1 IGDQRPVKKTIN
13 NAADNMNDDDSVDL
27 KHKFTLS
34 FNKIEQQKKWILQ
47 PGKCVKDAIYAFGI
61 KCTTEHFVI
70 DPSDAS
76 YANCNVFTPK
86 EMEEISDTNSKVHP
100 QLPDELRHCI
110 NSFNKNNLLDIHRAV
125 MAKQPWEMNYNK
137 TTDNA
142 TLLFGKTVHVWRFID
157 TTYDFIDQIDV
168 VRGESS
174 SVSLATRRIVDR
186 IVGSMEIMKY
196 KKRGQKCDLILRSF
210 ATAGYITAVLAI
222 IDEEDDDDGDKTTD
236 FSWLL
241 HCLKPPRPA
250 HTMTA
255 MPQ

>member
-1 IGDQRPVKKTIN
+1 
-13 NAADNMNDDDSVDL
+13 AADNMNDDDSVDL

-137 TTDNA
+137 TTDSGFDWIKN
-142 TLLFGKTVHVWRFID
+142 TMYNLLRL
-157 TTYDFIDQIDV
+157 Y
-168 VRGESS
+168 ESHRLKS
-174 SVSLATRRIVDR
+174 SHLEQWYNI
-186 IVGSMEIMKY
+186 
-196 KKRGQKCDLILRSF
+196 QCF
-210 ATAGYITAVLAI
+210 
-222 IDEEDDDDGDKTTD
+222 
-236 FSWLL
+236 
-241 HCLKPPRPA
+241 
-250 HTMTA
+250 
-255 MPQ
+255 QN